1 MHHGSFAHFLHRSCL
16 SYVTVFW
23 TFEHV
28 FDAGFKSVYPMAI
41 DGAGEGNRTS
51 RQFSVS
57 ESSCGKKEL
66 LVGYDTLY
74 IAALERVRGKVS
86 ARQFQIFDL
95 VVNKGWRPADVA
107 KLVGVTLVSL
117 YVTRHRIGAAI
128 KREAESLEAQ
138 LEEAA
143 SRPAFETK
151 TELTDPKVDS
161 K

>member
-1 MHHGSFAHFLHRSCL
+1 M
-16 SYVTVFW
+16 TVFW

-95 VVNKGWRPADVA
+95 VVNKEWRPADVA
-107 KLVGVTLVSL
+107 KLVGVTLEQRLKPKPDGPIPRWTANDQSQVNIVS
-117 YVTRHRIGAAI
+117 
-128 KREAESLEAQ
+128 
-138 LEEAA
+138 
-143 SRPAFETK
+143 
-151 TELTDPKVDS
+151 TEVWRYSTGLFPE
-161 K
+161 